1 MIVRFEAGIKGPAP
15 SPKLLASEVLVTL
28 TGLFP
33 TQCTVSVVGVECIRE
48 ADASV
53 PVTVVVYVP
62 FGLRPPPGGLLLPP
76 QAAWKTKPANSMQA
90 SAAAFS
96 FPEV

>member
-15 SPKLLASEVLVTL
+15 SPKLLASEVLVTQ

-33 TQCTVSVVGVECIRE
+33 PHCTVSVVGVECIRE

-53 PVTVVVYVP
+53 PVTVMVYVIV
-62 FGLRPPPGGLLLPP
+62 GVIACGC
-76 QAAWKTKPANSMQA
+76 
-90 SAAAFS
+90 
-96 FPEV
+96 